1 MWQSCVAIEGYSIAY
16 FDRITAEL
24 QLRAGLICASLIHE
38 YLMNLSNFYT
48 GLPYIIQFQFEDN
61 GIKQSFLYWS
71 SCLVIMFAQHVTSL
85 SAPNSKTLNR
95 QLCLLWMQC
104 NSYAIITSLP
114 IDLAEYVLNKCITQ
128 DQQQIC
134 IRNFLCS
141 KPTVTADQPV
151 NYNFD
156 YLVEDNHI
164 LDWMVSQDS
173 ENWNVYTY
181 VCVAVPD
188 RNQILFHHIF
198 WTYQSLMCY
207 SAELLLEWGSHA
219 LCKRMNIWCIYEA
232 HMSPT
237 PSGSLV
243 L

>member
-1 MWQSCVAIEGYSIAY
+1 
-16 FDRITAEL
+16 
-24 QLRAGLICASLIHE
+24 
-38 YLMNLSNFYT
+38 
-48 GLPYIIQFQFEDN
+48 
-61 GIKQSFLYWS
+61 
-71 SCLVIMFAQHVTSL
+71 
-85 SAPNSKTLNR
+85 
-95 QLCLLWMQC
+95 MQC

-141 KPTVTADQPV
+141 KPTVTANQPV

-156 YLVEDNHI
+156 HLVEDNHI

-181 VCVAVPD
+181 ICVAVPD
-188 RNQILFHHIF
+188 RNQILFHHTF

-219 LCKRMNIWCIYEA
+219 LCKCMNIWCVYQV

-237 PSGSLV
+237 PSGSLALQHV
-243 L
+243 KLSDALQIRDRIVFDFYPLLYI